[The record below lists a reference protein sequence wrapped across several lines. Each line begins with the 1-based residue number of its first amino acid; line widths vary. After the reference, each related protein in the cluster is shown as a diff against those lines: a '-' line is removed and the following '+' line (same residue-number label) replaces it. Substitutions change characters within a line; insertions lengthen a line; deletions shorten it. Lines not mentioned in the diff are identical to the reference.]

1 MNYQSDDRRH
11 ETDSIKQVL
20 HIKYNTEGFVEFECF
35 MTASGHHSLSLFWKR
50 AVWTFCKSSPF
61 VIYGKE
67 GSLKGHTSGYIFT
80 IQTIKDG

>member
-20 HIKYNTEGFVEFECF
+20 HIKYDTEGFVELVFF
-35 MTASGHHSLSLFWKR
+35 DSFWSPFTFTVLKE